1 MTDIVSKLVYEA
13 QNEWMVDQHYLS
25 TGKLMMDASVEIE
38 RLREQVFQLRLERG
52 RICKTDA

>member
-1 MTDIVSKLVYEA
+1 
-13 QNEWMVDQHYLS
+13 MVDQHYLS
-25 TGKLMMDASVEIE
+25 TGKMMMDASVEIE